1 MPQLDRESGK
11 MRLSHP
17 KQESLPT
24 AYFPTIRAGS
34 MYAMTEKGGFR
45 IGELDISA
53 RAGLLL
59 GAYATGMSY
68 QPNLLSRS
76 TRDQAIITGVAA
88 ASAYGWGSTAHS
100 FLRSTADRMPT
111 AHESMRG
118 RVATGALVD
127 GAALLAG
134 LAVSRAR
141 APQEHEPGRHAVAR
155 LAATS
160 TMAAAVCGLVADAL
174 ESGRGQRGGRTV
186 AIGTAFLG
194 AAAGYAVTRP
204 RKSCTGAHDWDAS
217 AVGESGVDRENVH
230 REVSAPKAIASGL
243 AVTAAL
249 VAVARG
255 ETALSGRAA
264 RVAAA
269 ILGGSPQDHRS
280 LGRLGSFAALGA
292 AGWGAVMAVNKLLTK
307 PGDAIEATHSDPPS
321 LPEVTSGPGSTI
333 PWSDQSRESARWL
346 SMTLTA
352 DVIADVIGKPAKQ
365 PIRVYSSLD
374 AAATSEER
382 AALLLAEIDRTHAL
396 ERSAFAIFSP
406 TGSGYINYVACETFE
421 YLTAGDCASAGIQY
435 SVLPSALSL
444 TKVDSATHQ
453 TRMVINGI
461 VQRLMAMPAE
471 KRPRF
476 YLFGES
482 LGSQLSEE
490 MFVGTGITGPS
501 GVGLDAAVWIGT
513 PAATSWRRQLWGTR
527 TVAKAPE
534 VGPGST
540 YLPRAIR
547 DWRALPPEEKAK
559 VKFLFL
565 QNGDDPIPKFG
576 SSVLWQRPDWLGPN
590 DQRPPGAPRGTRW
603 MPVTTYFMTFLDMQ
617 NALVPTPGIFDEG
630 GHDYRHEI
638 PEAIRTVW
646 GLDVSD
652 EQMERVQQAL
662 RERELVWAVKRSWK
676 TAELKPTPERPA
688 AQQALAEKV
697 SGWAGR
703 TIDVDGVRAIAEG
716 EAFQTGTALPHTAR
730 PESHPLT

>member
-1 MPQLDRESGK
+1 
-11 MRLSHP
+11 
-17 KQESLPT
+17 
-24 AYFPTIRAGS
+24 
-34 MYAMTEKGGFR
+34 MYGMTKRGRFQ

-68 QPNLLSRS
+68 QPNLLSRG

-100 FLRSTADRMPT
+100 FLRSTADRLPS
-111 AHESMRG
+111 AHDSMNS
-118 RVATGALVD
+118 RVTTGALVD
-127 GAALLAG
+127 GAAFLAG
-134 LAVSRAR
+134 LAVSRLR
-141 APQEHEPGRHAVAR
+141 PPQEHEPGRRALVR
-155 LAATS
+155 LSATT

-174 ESGRGQRGGRTV
+174 ELGRGQRGGRAV

-204 RKSCTGAHDWDAS
+204 RKSSTGAHDWDPDTGRNT
-217 AVGESGVDRENVH
+217 GEDRENVH
-230 REVSAPKAIASGL
+230 REVSPAKAIASGL

-249 VAVARG
+249 VGVARG

-280 LGRLGSFAALGA
+280 LGRLGSFGAMGA
-292 AGWGAVMAVNKLLTK
+292 AGWGAVVLVNRMLTR
-307 PGDAIEATHSDPPS
+307 PGDSIEATHREAPS
-321 LPEVTSGPGSTI
+321 LPEVTGGPGSPI

-352 DVIADVIGKPAKQ
+352 DTVRDVMGDPAKQ

-374 AAATSEER
+374 AAANAQER
-382 AALLLAEIDRTHAL
+382 AALLLDEIDRTRAL

-421 YLTAGDCASAGIQY
+421 YLTRGDCASAGIQY

-444 TKVDSATHQ
+444 TQVEGATNQ
-453 TRMVINGI
+453 TRILINGI
-461 VQRLMAMPAE
+461 VARLMAMPAGN
-471 KRPRF
+471 RPKF

-482 LGSQLSEE
+482 LGSQVSEE
-490 MFVGTGITGPS
+490 MFLGQGVTGPE
-501 GVGLDAAVWIGT
+501 GIGLDAAVWIGT
-513 PAATSWRRQLWGTR
+513 PASTKWWRELWGTR
-527 TVAKAPE
+527 TVASAPE
-534 VGPGST
+534 VGPGSA

-547 DWRALPPEEKAK
+547 DWRALPPQEKAR

-576 SSVLWQRPDWLGPN
+576 TPVLWRRPDWLGPS

-603 MPVTTYFMTFLDMQ
+603 MPVTTFFMTFLDMQ
-617 NALVPTPGIFDEG
+617 NALLPTPGIFDEG
-630 GHDYRHEI
+630 GHDYRSEI
-638 PEAIRTVW
+638 PDAIRTVW
-646 GLDVSD
+646 GLDASD

-662 RERELVWAVKRSWK
+662 RKRELVWAVRRSWQS
-676 TAELKPTPERPA
+676 AEAKPTPERPA
-688 AQQALAEKV
+688 AEQELADKV
-697 SGWAGR
+697 SIWMGKK
-703 TIDVDGVRAIAEG
+703 IDVDGLRALAEDD
-716 EAFQTGTALPHTAR
+716 ATA
-730 PESHPLT
+730 

>member
-1 MPQLDRESGK
+1 
-11 MRLSHP
+11 
-17 KQESLPT
+17 
-24 AYFPTIRAGS
+24 
-34 MYAMTEKGGFR
+34 MYAMTEHRFQ

-68 QPNLLSRS
+68 QPNLLSRG

-111 AHESMRG
+111 ARDSLNG
-118 RVATGALVD
+118 RIATGALVD

-141 APQEHEPGRHAVAR
+141 PAEEHGTGRHALVR
-155 LAATS
+155 LGATT
-160 TMAAAVCGLVADAL
+160 TMAAAACGLVADAL
-174 ESGRGQRGGRTV
+174 ESMRGQRGGRTLAV
-186 AIGTAFLG
+186 GTAVLG
-194 AAAGYAVTRP
+194 AAAGYAMTRP
-204 RKSCTGAHDWDAS
+204 RKTSTGAHDWDPGAD
-217 AVGESGVDRENVH
+217 GETGEDRENVH
-230 REVSAPKAIASGL
+230 REVSPPKAIASGL
-243 AVTAAL
+243 AVTLAL

-264 RVAAA
+264 RLAAA
-269 ILGGSPQDHRS
+269 VLGGSPQDHRS
-280 LGRLGSFAALGA
+280 LGRLASFGALGA
-292 AGWGAVMAVNKLLTK
+292 AGWGAVELVNKMLTK
-307 PGDAIEATHSDPPS
+307 PGDAIEPTHRDPPP
-321 LPEVTSGPGSTI
+321 LAEVTGGPGSPI

-352 DVIADVIGKPAKQ
+352 DVISDVMGEPAQQ

-374 AAATSEER
+374 AAADSQQR

-421 YLTAGDCASAGIQY
+421 YLARGDCASAGIQY

-444 TKVDSATHQ
+444 TKVDGATHQ
-453 TRMVINGI
+453 TRIVINGI
-461 VQRLMAMPAE
+461 IQRLMAMPAD

-482 LGSQLSEE
+482 LGSQVSEE
-490 MFVGTGITGPS
+490 LFLGQGVTGPS
-501 GVGLDAAVWIGT
+501 GAGLDGAVWIGT
-513 PAATSWRRQLWGTR
+513 PAATRWWRELWGTR

-534 VGPGST
+534 VGPGSA

-547 DWRALPPEEKAK
+547 DWRALPPEEKAR

-576 SSVLWQRPDWLGPN
+576 PSVLWRRPDWLGPN

-630 GHDYRHEI
+630 GHDYRREI
-638 PEAIRTVW
+638 PGAIRTVW
-646 GLDVSD
+646 RLEVSD
-652 EQMERVQQAL
+652 EQMERVEQAL
-662 RERELVWAVKRSWK
+662 RTRELVWAVRRSWK
-676 TAELKPTPERPA
+676 DTELKPTPERPA
-688 AQQALAEKV
+688 AQQQLAKKV
-697 SGWAGR
+697 SSWAGR
-703 TIDVDGVRAIAEG
+703 PIDVDGVRALAG
-716 EAFQTGTALPHTAR
+716 GDGTA
-730 PESHPLT
+730 